1 MEYLEYNHKHKFM
14 SYVLKMLHL
23 KTDIFMYNLAHQYP
37 YEMLLYFWMNKL
49 YDKGTPQEKAV
60 QLIYKARNILLL
72 NPKTRSVMLDKFDD

>member
-49 YDKGTPQEKAV
+49 YDKGTPQEAAV

-72 NPKTRSVMLDKFDD
+72 NPKNEMCNAR